1 MADLE
6 NKFMRLALNEAQ
18 KAIEEGEMPVGAV
31 IVRDGQVIATGHNV
45 RNVTHDPTLHA
56 EIVAIRKAC
65 EKLGDWRLSDCD
77 LYVTLEPCVMCSGA
91 IINSRMRSVYFG
103 AYDAEYGGAGG
114 DDWVNPFRLRRH
126 EASDLADDNRHVG
139 AGFLADASDHLGEEH
154 PVALLLHLERVRLAL
169 MPENADKLPVR

>member
-1 MADLE
+1 
-6 NKFMRLALNEAQ
+6 MRLALNEAQ

-114 DDWVNPFRLRRH
+114 RIDLFSKSYFGSNTRVYGGIMEEECTFMLKSFFASLR
-126 EASDLADDNRHVG
+126 EGKKTLI
-139 AGFLADASDHLGEEH
+139 
-154 PVALLLHLERVRLAL
+154 
-169 MPENADKLPVR
+169 

>member
-1 MADLE
+1 
-6 NKFMRLALNEAQ
+6 MRLALCEAE

-65 EKLGDWRLSDCD
+65 EKLSDWRLSDCD

-114 DDWVNPFRLRRH
+114 RIDLFSKSYFGSNTRLYAGIM
-126 EASDLADDNRHVG
+126 EEECTSMLKNFFASLR
-139 AGFLADASDHLGEEH
+139 AGKK
-154 PVALLLHLERVRLAL
+154 
-169 MPENADKLPVR
+169 N

>member
-1 MADLE
+1 
-6 NKFMRLALNEAQ
+6 MRLALCEAE

-65 EKLGDWRLSDCD
+65 EKLCDWRLSDCD

-114 DDWVNPFRLRRH
+114 RIDLFSKSYFGSNTRLYAGIM
-126 EASDLADDNRHVG
+126 EEECTSMLKNFFASLR
-139 AGFLADASDHLGEEH
+139 AGKK
-154 PVALLLHLERVRLAL
+154 
-169 MPENADKLPVR
+169 N

>member
-1 MADLE
+1 
-6 NKFMRLALNEAQ
+6 MRLALCEAE

-65 EKLGDWRLSDCD
+65 EKLSDWRLSDCD

-114 DDWVNPFRLRRH
+114 RIDLFSKSYFGSNTRIYAGIMEEECTSMLKNFFATLR
-126 EASDLADDNRHVG
+126 EGKKN
-139 AGFLADASDHLGEEH
+139 
-154 PVALLLHLERVRLAL
+154 
-169 MPENADKLPVR
+169 